1 MIRAK
6 EMVRALIAG
15 PRDLLSS
22 TIEILY
28 DLKALHV
35 VGHLGEDEV
44 FGLGKP
50 LPQATE
56 VSESLV
62 KLRSIASI
70 LEVEPGRRS
79 AGSPAGSDAEQRIV
93 TLEVNIREEEQ
104 SRRRIDELLT
114 DLAGRFESLEPFAAL
129 GLDLSYYTGY
139 ESLAVFVGRLG
150 GDLRSLNDVTDRYE
164 AIQAGEVLALF
175 VDATQSDEVREFLV
189 GEGFASL
196 QIPSDEGDPRLLLQE
211 IVEEREKWQ
220 GRLDA
225 VRERL
230 TSLRERYADFVIS
243 AEAFLSVEIEKA
255 EAPLLFATS
264 DHSFVAE
271 GWVPSDR
278 WPEIQTRLGELEALY
293 VDLQNPP
300 GEDEPP
306 VLLDNPK
313 PARPFEL
320 LTKLFSTPRYGE
332 IDPTLPLFVVFPIF
346 FGFIIGDLGYGFLF
360 VLLGLVALW
369 KIRPPSDFR
378 NLMAV
383 ILLGG
388 VFAALFGT
396 FVFAEAFGI
405 PFHPV
410 VEAAAGGPQPV
421 SAGEEPLSW
430 ARFGIN
436 MPFHA
441 LIHKLTD
448 VGDMLVLSVIAGAVH
463 LGLGYLIGI
472 VNELPHSRRHAAAK
486 GAWLT
491 ILFGLFAI
499 LMYAVRGNRV
509 AGFVWDQILFFVPR
523 IVVNLGGFE
532 IPLVSL
538 ILLIV
543 GAGLVVYLEALTKP
557 INIAGFLGPIEI
569 ASLLANV
576 ISYTRLAGIAIAKA
590 ALAEALMSL
599 VFGNLIFTGQIA
611 LVIGGFAA
619 LVVAQMLVFFLG
631 GISAGIQ
638 ALRLNY
644 VEFFSKFFNGNGVP
658 FKPFGAPTVETA

>member
-1 MIRAK
+1 MLRAK

-15 PRDLLSS
+15 PRDLLPS

-28 DLKALHV
+28 ELKVLHV
-35 VGHLGEDEV
+35 VSHTGEEEG

-50 LPQATE
+50 LPKASE

-70 LEVEPGRRS
+70 LEVEPGPVPPGS
-79 AGSPAGSDAEQRIV
+79 AARPDTKQRIL
-93 TLEVNIREEEQ
+93 TLEVNIREEEA
-104 SRRRIDELLT
+104 SRKRIEEF
-114 DLAGRFESLEPFAAL
+114 LAEQRAIIADLEPFAAL
-129 GLDLSYYTGY
+129 GLDLSYYSAY
-139 ESLAVFVGRLG
+139 ERLAVFVGRLSG
-150 GDLRSLNDVTDRYE
+150 NLDGLDRVTENFEAFRAGDV
-164 AIQAGEVLALF
+164 VALF
-175 VDATQSDEVREFLV
+175 VDASMADEAREFLVSQGFASLEVPGERGDPRVSLRRMGEEAEKWQSRLDEVRE
-189 GEGFASL
+189 
-196 QIPSDEGDPRLLLQE
+196 RL
-211 IVEEREKWQ
+211 IN
-220 GRLDA
+220 
-225 VRERL
+225 
-230 TSLRERYADFVIS
+230 LRERYADFVIS
-243 AEAFLSVEIEKA
+243 AEASLAVEIEKA

-278 WPEIQTRLGELEALY
+278 WPEIQTRLGDLEALY

-320 LTKLFSTPRYGE
+320 LTNLFSTPRYGE

-346 FGFIIGDLGYGFLF
+346 FGFIIGDLGYGSLF
-360 VLLGLVALW
+360 IILGLFAMW
-369 KIRPPSDFR
+369 KLPPTSDFR
-378 NLMAV
+378 RLMAV
-383 ILLGG
+383 ITLGG

-405 PFHPV
+405 PFHPALDAV
-410 VEAAAGGPQPV
+410 TGGSQPV

-430 ARFGIN
+430 ARFGIHI
-436 MPFHA
+436 PFFA

-448 VGDMLVLSVIAGAVH
+448 VGDMLVLSVIAGVVH
-463 LGLGYLIGI
+463 LGFGYIIGI
-472 VNELPHSRRHAAAK
+472 VNELPRSRRHAAAK
-486 GAWLT
+486 GAWLA
-491 ILFGLFAI
+491 ILIGLFVL

-509 AGFVWDQILFFVPR
+509 AGFVWNQILFFLPR
-523 IVVNLGGFE
+523 TVVSLAGLE

-543 GAGLVVYLEALTKP
+543 GAALVVYLEALTKP
-557 INIAGFLGPIEI
+557 VNIAGFLGPIEI
-569 ASLLANV
+569 AGLLANV
-576 ISYTRLAGIAIAKA
+576 VSYTRLAGIAIAKA
-590 ALAEALMSL
+590 ALAEAFMTLL
-599 VFGNLIFTGQIA
+599 FGSLIFTGQTA
-611 LVIGGFAA
+611 LVIIGFVFVI
-619 LVVAQMLVFFLG
+619 LAQMMVFLLG